1 MKINHSDYTI
11 LVVDDVM
18 TNVLLLQV
26 LLDKEGFNVVTAN
39 DGQAAIE
46 IIRKDVPDLILL
58 DINMPNM
65 DGFEVIREVKKYS
78 LYREIP
84 VIFLTAMNDVDSIVK
99 GFRLG
104 GSDYITKP
112 FNKEELMAR
121 IVHQLSLLAAK
132 RIIVKR
138 THVLKKTILD
148 RDKMYSVIAHDLR
161 SPMASM
167 MMIMNSIM
175 HDVDKDKVDPSIYE
189 LLK

>member
-39 DGQAAIE
+39 EGQAAIE
-46 IIRKDVPDLILL
+46 IIRNDAPDLILL

-84 VIFLTAMNDVDSIVK
+84 VIFLYLYSEYL
-99 GFRLG
+99 FRN
-104 GSDYITKP
+104 
-112 FNKEELMAR
+112 FR
-121 IVHQLSLLAAK
+121 VF
-132 RIIVKR
+132 
-138 THVLKKTILD
+138 
-148 RDKMYSVIAHDLR
+148 
-161 SPMASM
+161 
-167 MMIMNSIM
+167 
-175 HDVDKDKVDPSIYE
+175 
-189 LLK
+189 LLKFYKEH

>member
-121 IVHQLSLLAAK
+121 IVNQLS
-132 RIIVKR
+132 
-138 THVLKKTILD
+138 
-148 RDKMYSVIAHDLR
+148 
-161 SPMASM
+161 
-167 MMIMNSIM
+167 
-175 HDVDKDKVDPSIYE
+175 
-189 LLK
+189 